1 MSSMIR
7 TTFKRIPLAFKS
19 MLSLVP
25 FGVAYYSYATY
36 LESEKI
42 NSAEISRLAAYD
54 RDRNII
60 GEDKIK
66 NALAGTEC

>member
-1 MSSMIR
+1 
-7 TTFKRIPLAFKS
+7 

-25 FGVAYYSYATY
+25 FGVAYYGYATY